1 MERSAGKQGNLG
13 WQPRL
18 VDGIRLKYLGIV
30 EALADDV
37 RSGLLP
43 VGAKLP
49 PQRAVAQALEVDLT
63 TVTKAFNEARRRG
76 LIIATVGRGTFIAP
90 QAESAE
96 TAPDHG
102 TRPVDLSMNIPPQPE
117 AAAFARRLPEAMA
130 HVLSPARSG
139 SALLAYQ
146 ESGGS
151 ANDRSSAARW
161 LGARL
166 GSLDPERIVITA
178 GSQNALFALC
188 LGLMERGA
196 VIAAPALTYPGLQ
209 SVAQRCGLRLYPLA
223 MDEDGILPDAFADLC
238 SASPPAALYLVPTID
253 NPTTA
258 TLPLSRRQ
266 EIAAIARRFQVPVIE
281 DDPYGML
288 PQLAPPPVA
297 TFAPDL
303 TYHIAT
309 VSKCV
314 SPALRLA
321 FVVTPEATAAARL
334 AGVLRASNLMTSPLM
349 AAVVS
354 HWIDTGTLES
364 ITTTIRGEN
373 VARQAI
379 AAEALQ
385 GQAYRFHEEGH
396 HLWLHL
402 PEGWKAMDFAYQAER
417 SGLSVVP
424 AAAFALSAPPYEA
437 VRISL
442 GPPADRLILR
452 RALDATV
459 ALLRRAP
466 QQGRIL
472 V

>member
-1 MERSAGKQGNLG
+1 MGKSADKQGNHD
-13 WQPRL
+13 WKPRL
-18 VDGIRLKYLGIV
+18 VDGIRQKYLGIV
-30 EALADDV
+30 EALTDDV

-49 PQRAVAQALEVDLT
+49 PQRAVAQALDVDLT

-76 LIIATVGRGTFIAP
+76 LITATVGRGTFVAA
-90 QAESAE
+90 QAEPAE
-96 TAPDHG
+96 PAPDHAP
-102 TRPVDLSMNIPPQPE
+102 RSVDLSMNIPPQPE

-130 HVLSPARSG
+130 HVLSPARGG

-151 ANDRSSAARW
+151 ANDRSSAAHW
-161 LGARL
+161 LAPRL
-166 GSLDPERIVITA
+166 GPVDPERVAITA

-238 SASPPAALYLVPTID
+238 STSPPAALYLVPTID

-258 TLPLSRRQ
+258 TLPEPRRQ
-266 EIAAIARRFQVPVIE
+266 AIAAIARRFQVPIIE

-288 PQLAPPPVA
+288 PRQAPPPVA
-297 TFAPDL
+297 TFAPEL

-309 VSKCV
+309 LSKCI

-321 FVVTPEATAAARL
+321 FVVTPEATAAIRL
-334 AGVLRASNLMTSPLM
+334 AAVLRATNLMASPLM
-349 AAVVS
+349 AAVTS
-354 HWIDTGTLES
+354 HWIETGTLET
-364 ITTTIRGEN
+364 ITTTIRSEN
-373 VARQAI
+373 GARQEI
-379 AAEALQ
+379 AAAALD
-385 GQAYRFHEEGH
+385 GQTYRFHGEGH

-402 PEGWKAMDFAYQAER
+402 PEGWRAMDFAYQAER

-452 RALDATV
+452 RALDATA

-466 QQGRIL
+466 QQGRFL